1 MLNFCLPESSSL
13 FSFSSSRRLQFHRH
27 HMQNIWKSL
36 WITVSMSYVDHQS
49 ICVGSC
55 CTVSCQL
62 ATIINAVCVSG
73 SRTRFSK
80 YSMSGSSR
88 IFMISSWYRK
98 KNRIFWSCVVQITNM
113 LLKTVKTY
121 RRISGCPRLPYWQDF
136 QNTPCPT
143 IPYFVYFRSICV
155 QYPIHGVLLCSDHQ
169 EIVKYDLE
177 FAMLISTTARQSS

>member
-36 WITVSMSYVDHQS
+36 WITVSMSYVDHQF

-62 ATIINAVCVSG
+62 ATIINAVCMSG

-98 KNRIFWSCVVQITNM
+98 KNRIFWSCVVQITKM
-113 LLKTVKTY
+113 LLKTVFNSATAQIIWRLKEEYQVARGCLIGKIFRILRVRQY
-121 RRISGCPRLPYWQDF
+121 RILFTSGQSVYNIRFMECF
-136 QNTPCPT
+136 
-143 IPYFVYFRSICV
+143 FVQITKK
-155 QYPIHGVLLCSDHQ
+155 LLNMTLNSLC
-169 EIVKYDLE
+169 
-177 FAMLISTTARQSS
+177 